1 MLPILTQLEL
11 FLGPA
16 PATWLWLVHQQVI
29 SSQALVVAADKTNQ
43 YFELTNGAGIVGS
56 VKLGEPSELGTR
68 RNEAQQGQRDHRPS
82 RPSETWA
89 EVITALQTLN

>member
-1 MLPILTQLEL
+1 M
-11 FLGPA
+11 
-16 PATWLWLVHQQVI
+16 
-29 SSQALVVAADKTNQ
+29 AADKTNQ

-82 RPSETWA
+82 RPSET
-89 EVITALQTLN
+89 